1 MPAKRYIV
9 TLTEEERQSLEIVIK
24 TGTSAAKI
32 SHAHILLKADMS
44 HDNGG
49 WKDKFIKEAFNI
61 SIRTIERVRQ
71 RFVEEG
77 LENALKPRPSHRLKR
92 RRIDGEAEAHLIA
105 LACSSPPEGHCRW
118 TLRLLAEQIVE
129 LGHLESISHESV
141 RQALKKTSLNLG

>member
-9 TLTEEERQSLEIVIK
+9 TLTVEERQSLEKLTK
-24 TGTSAAKI
+24 TGKSAAKI
-32 SHAHILLKADMS
+32 RHAHILLKADIN
-44 HDNGG
+44 HEEGG
-49 WKDKFIKEAFNI
+49 WKDKSIKEAFKI
-61 SIRTIERVRQ
+61 GIRTIERVRQ

-77 LENALKPRPSHRLKR
+77 LENALNPRPRHTLKH

-105 LACSSPPEGHCRW
+105 LACSSPPEGYCRW

-141 RQALKKTSLNLG
+141 RQSLKKTSLNLG

>member
-9 TLTEEERQSLEIVIK
+9 SLTVEERQDLEKVTK
-24 TGTSAAKI
+24 TGKNALQI
-32 SHAHILLKADMS
+32 SHAHILLKADVNQE
-44 HDNGG
+44 DGG
-49 WKDKFIKEAFNI
+49 WKDQPIKEAFNI

-77 LENALKPRPSHRLKR
+77 LENALKPRPSHTQRQ

-105 LACSSPPEGHCRW
+105 LACSSPPEGYCRW
-118 TLRLLAEQIVE
+118 TLRLLAEQIVQ

-141 RQALKKTSLNLG
+141 RQALKKTSLSHG